1 MAKKSSSEVTITMTV
16 QITDVIHVP
25 NDEIKAEVLVERE
38 RERLMKNIN
47 DLGAD
52 NVQVSN
58 YKVFPN
64 IKAK

>member
-1 MAKKSSSEVTITMTV
+1 MARNKSEVTITMTV

-25 NDEIKAEVLVERE
+25 NDEIKAEVLIERE
-38 RERLMKNIN
+38 RERLVKNIEGI
-47 DLGAD
+47 GAD
-52 NVQVSN
+52 DIQISN

>member
-1 MAKKSSSEVTITMTV
+1 MARNKSEVTITMTV
-16 QITDVIHVP
+16 QITDVINVP

-38 RERLMKNIN
+38 RERLVKNIECIE
-47 DLGAD
+47 AD
-52 NVQVSN
+52 DIQISN

>member
-1 MAKKSSSEVTITMTV
+1 MARNESEVTITMTV

-25 NDEIKAEVLVERE
+25 NDEIKAEVLIERE
-38 RERLMKNIN
+38 RERLVKNIEGI
-47 DLGAD
+47 GAD
-52 NVQVSN
+52 DIQISK

>member
-38 RERLMKNIN
+38 RERLMKNIESI
-47 DLGAD
+47 GAD
-52 NVQVSN
+52 DIQISN

>member
-1 MAKKSSSEVTITMTV
+1 MARKESEVTITMTV

-38 RERLMKNIN
+38 RERLMKGIN

-52 NVQVSN
+52 DIQVSS

>member
-25 NDEIKAEVLVERE
+25 NDEIKAEVLIERE
-38 RERLMKNIN
+38 RERLVKNIEGI
-47 DLGAD
+47 GAD
-52 NVQVSN
+52 DIQISN

>member
-1 MAKKSSSEVTITMTV
+1 MAKAGSEVTITMTV

-25 NDEIKAEVLVERE
+25 NDAIKAEVLVERE
-38 RERLMKNIN
+38 RERLVKNI
-47 DLGAD
+47 DSIGAD
-52 NVQVSN
+52 DIQISN

>member
-1 MAKKSSSEVTITMTV
+1 MARNESEVTITMTV

-25 NDEIKAEVLVERE
+25 NDEIKAEVLIERE
-38 RERLMKNIN
+38 RERLVKNIEGI
-47 DLGAD
+47 GAD
-52 NVQVSN
+52 DIQLSN

>member
-1 MAKKSSSEVTITMTV
+1 MARNESEVTITMTV

-25 NDEIKAEVLVERE
+25 NDAIKAEVLVERE
-38 RERLMKNIN
+38 RERLMKNLN
-47 DLGAD
+47 NLGAD
-52 NVQVSN
+52 DIHISS

>member
-1 MAKKSSSEVTITMTV
+1 MARNKSEVTITMTV
-16 QITDVIHVP
+16 QITDVVHVP
-25 NDEIKAEVLVERE
+25 NDEIKAEVLIERE
-38 RERLMKNIN
+38 RERLMKSVN

-52 NVQVSN
+52 DIQISN

>member
-1 MAKKSSSEVTITMTV
+1 MAKAGSEVTITMTV

-25 NDEIKAEVLVERE
+25 NDAIKAEVLVERE
-38 RERLMKNIN
+38 RERLVKNI
-47 DLGAD
+47 DGIGAD
-52 NVQVSN
+52 DIQISN

>member
-1 MAKKSSSEVTITMTV
+1 MARNESEVTITMTV

-25 NDEIKAEVLVERE
+25 NDEIKAEVLIERE
-38 RERLMKNIN
+38 RERLVKNVEGI
-47 DLGAD
+47 GAD
-52 NVQVSN
+52 DIQISN